1 MKTVQ
6 FRKRNLVFYSALATI
21 GIVVLSSCLKSV
33 DTTPPKKQTYISL
46 LHLAP
51 AAPAVDVYLNST
63 KSTATPIPSGSF
75 FSRYSALDVNY
86 YAISFKKGGGD
97 SVVAALPADIYDSL
111 EYATLLLYNSPFGSG
126 VEAERINDDF
136 STFSNS
142 LSNIRFFHVSPGLMA
157 VDVYFDN
164 TVITSSRQY
173 VDNVINPSFN
183 LFTTRD
189 PGFYTISVKKA
200 GSDSLIAQTSTTL
213 QQAQAYTILL
223 SGVPGA
229 VGDHAIAVDVLQA
242 SN

>member
-1 MKTVQ
+1 MQ

-51 AAPAVDVYLNST
+51 AGPAVDVYLNNT

-75 FSRYSALDVNY
+75 FSRYSALDPNFY
-86 YAISFKKGGGD
+86 NISFKKGGGD
-97 SVVAALPADIYDSL
+97 SIVATLPGDIYDSL

-136 STFSNS
+136 STFSNT

-164 TVITSSRQY
+164 TVINSGRQY
-173 VDNVINPSFN
+173 VDNVINPFFN
-183 LFTTRD
+183 QFTTRD
-189 PGFYTISVKKA
+189 PGFYNILVKKA
-200 GSDSLIAQTSTTL
+200 GTDSLITQTSTTFL
-213 QQAQAYTILL
+213 QAQAYTILL

-229 VGDHAIAVDVLQA
+229 VGDHAIALDILQA

>member
-21 GIVVLSSCLKSV
+21 ALVVLSSCLKSV

-51 AAPAVDVYLNST
+51 AAPAVDVYLNNT

-75 FSRYSALDVNY
+75 FSRYSALDVNSY
-86 YAISFKKGGGD
+86 TIAFKKGGSD
-97 SVVAALPADIYDSL
+97 SVVASLGSAIYDSL
-111 EYATLLLYNSPFGSG
+111 EYHTLLLYNSPFGSG
-126 VEAERINDDF
+126 VEAERITDDF
-136 STFSNS
+136 STFSNQ
-142 LSNIRFFHVSPGLMA
+142 LANIRFFHVAPGLMP
-157 VDVYFDN
+157 VDLYFEN
-164 TVITSSRQY
+164 TKVSSGRQY
-173 VDNVINPSFN
+173 VDNVMNPYFN

-189 PGFYTISVKKA
+189 PGFYNIIVKKA
-200 GSDSLIAQTSTTL
+200 GTDSVITQTSTTL

-223 SGVPGA
+223 SGMPGA
-229 VGDHAIAVDVLQA
+229 VGDHALAVDILQA